1 MENTFQPS
9 LPAFR
14 SKMAAIEVMEL
25 STIGFIVW
33 GLLLL
38 VPDSTADT
46 TLGVLIGVLFLIE
59 GFLLGSWA
67 IYIAYIR
74 ISRFFPSRVDI
85 RLRIFFAAITTTYTL
100 WAWILLDI
108 NRLILAKLLYRGE
121 APVEYAWSWR
131 SKQRRKAW
139 EQTQKASQTELYL

>member
-9 LPAFR
+9 LPSFR
-14 SKMAAIEVMEL
+14 SKMAAIEAMEL

-33 GLLLL
+33 GLMLL

-46 TLGVLIGVLFLIE
+46 TLGFLIGVLFLIE
-59 GFLLGSWA
+59 GFLLGSWV
-67 IYIAYIR
+67 IYLAYIR
-74 ISRFFPSRVDI
+74 VSRIFPSRMDI
-85 RLRIFFAAITTTYTL
+85 RLRIFLAAVTTTYTL

-131 SKQRRKAW
+131 SKQRRKNW
-139 EQTQKASQTELYL
+139 EQMRKAGQS

>member
-1 MENTFQPS
+1 MENAFQPS

-14 SKMAAIEVMEL
+14 SKMAAIEAMEL
-25 STIGFIVW
+25 FTIGFIVW

-38 VPDSTADT
+38 VPDSNADT
-46 TLGVLIGVLFLIE
+46 ALDILIAALFLIE

-67 IYIAYIR
+67 IYLAYIR
-74 ISRFFPSRVDI
+74 ISRFFPSRVDF
-85 RLRIFFAAITTTYTL
+85 RLRILLAVITTTYTL
-100 WAWILLDI
+100 WAWIVLDI

-131 SKQRRKAW
+131 SKQRRKVW
-139 EQTQKASQTELYL
+139 EQTQKASQS